1 MKLSDIYRQLDCLEI
16 SDRRYLMA
24 DYLELV
30 FLRQDFEKWDKLL
43 TKFLGPI
50 ANPFDADPS
59 RDHLEMTKAF
69 GGVRRG
75 QALYQKDF
83 GDYII
88 IAMLW
93 PWKNETHITLKMPL
107 IKK

>member
-1 MKLSDIYRQLDCLEI
+1 MKLSDIYRQLDSLKI
-16 SDRRYLMA
+16 SDRRYLKE

-30 FLRQDFEKWDKLL
+30 FLKEDFEKWNNLL
-43 TKFLGPI
+43 AEFLGPI

-59 RDHLEMTKAF
+59 KDHWEITKKF
-69 GGVRRG
+69 GGVRKG

-93 PWKNETHITLKMPL
+93 PWQNETHITLKMPL

>member
-1 MKLSDIYRQLDCLEI
+1 MKLSDIYLQFDPLEI
-16 SDRRYLMA
+16 SDRRYLME

-30 FLRQDFEKWDKLL
+30 FLRQDFGTWDNLL
-43 TKFLGPI
+43 TEILGPV
-50 ANPFDADPS
+50 ASPFDADPS
-59 RDHLEMTKAF
+59 KDHLEITKAF
-69 GGVRRG
+69 GGVRKG

-93 PWKNETHITLKMPL
+93 PWQNGTHITLKMPL